1 MNQPAITTSKIPKE
15 TEQQYTAWLLYCEYG
30 SIDKLLKT
38 WEGVALKRTETAP
51 ELAGL
56 IERLGNPPC
65 RRSLAD
71 WSKKYC
77 WVERRELKLKE
88 DLEILLE
95 KTRKIIRYKKHR
107 IAETFERIINK
118 RIKQLKDGEMVTTLD
133 LKQAWEMLQVEIGK
147 PTSRA
152 ELKSEP
158 GQRLLTPEEKEHG
171 KKLHEAVKWYLNQ
184 SHKQQKNIEKNN
196 KTE

>member
-1 MNQPAITTSKIPKE
+1 MNQQLTTSKMPTE
-15 TEQQYTAWLLYCEYG
+15 TEQQYTAWLLYCEAG
-30 SIDKLLKT
+30 SLQKTLNLWDKVGQSVG
-38 WEGVALKRTETAP
+38 EMRVEF
-51 ELAGL
+51 AG
-56 IERLGNPPC
+56 RLGKKPSDTTLE
-65 RRSLAD
+65 R
-71 WSKKYC
+71 WSKKYH
-77 WVERRELKLKE
+77 WVERREFKLKE

-158 GQRLLTPEEKEHG
+158 EQRLLTPEEKEHG
-171 KKLHEAVKWYLNQ
+171 KKLHEAVKWYL
-184 SHKQQKNIEKNN
+184 KQQRKNS
-196 KTE
+196 

>member
-1 MNQPAITTSKIPKE
+1 MPTE

-30 SIDKLLKT
+30 SIDKLSKT

-56 IERLGNPPC
+56 VERLGNPPC

-71 WSKKYC
+71 WSKKYH

-158 GQRLLTPEEKEHG
+158 EQRPLTPEEKEHG
-171 KKLHEAVKWYLNQ
+171 KKLHEAVKWYL
-184 SHKQQKNIEKNN
+184 KQQRKNS
-196 KTE
+196 